1 MEIED
6 QLFLD
11 DDHDILDIINFGFP
25 RRQWERSEYF
35 DNMDNLSFFRRFRL
49 QKNTVLNFLHQIEE
63 EIEYD
68 NDK

>member
-35 DNMDNLSFFRRFRL
+35 DTMDNLSFFRRFRL
-49 QKNTVLNFLHQIEE
+49 QKPTILNFLHHIEE